1 MFFIVLG
8 LLTFVV
14 TLFLAVYAIK
24 RQIKSDKEYAEEL
37 KQKEIEDKKRER
49 EQAARDAEII
59 AKFRKSFEKFYPDTS
74 QYKSYYITILQTTV
88 FKQRTRKNDFFCWRD
103 ETKLHIRF
111 HLNNYIKKNKEQLLK
126 LIKSNTLD
134 YLDFPYWDIPVED
147 IQYYTLEGEKEQ
159 ELIIS
164 GGDGGGSS
172 VKGAIIGG
180 VIVGDT
186 GAIVG
191 SRQGTNPIEGRTI
204 TNDQRYTALYFLQD
218 GKTYRMLL
226 TKDSY
231 EAFKIILPDKSYDY
245 VRVQQSSAMHGSQQ
259 ITSVE
264 DRLFRLNEL
273 RNKQLISQEEYDKK
287 RTEILKEI

>member
-1 MFFIVLG
+1 MFLIIISWVAFAVVLIFIIF
-8 LLTFVV
+8 FV
-14 TLFLAVYAIK
+14 K
-24 RQIKSDKEYAEEL
+24 REKETNKEYIKEL
-37 KQKEIEDKKRER
+37 EQQDIENKKRKR
-49 EQAARDAEII
+49 EQELRDAEII

-74 QYKSYYITILQTTV
+74 QHKSYYITILQTTV
-88 FKQRTRKNDFFCWRD
+88 FKQRTGKNEFFCWRD
-103 ETKLHIRF
+103 EAKLHIRF
-111 HLNNYIKKNKEQLLK
+111 HLNNYIKKNREQLLK
-126 LIKSNTLD
+126 LIKSNALN
-134 YLDFPYWDIPVED
+134 YLDFPHWDIPVED

-180 VIVGDT
+180 VIAGDA

-204 TNDQRYTALYFLQD
+204 TNDQRHTALYFLQD

-287 RTEILKEI
+287 RGEILKEI